1 VGGNKEHVEQEFFI
15 FFGKLK
21 RLTLNPVFL
30 LLGLIKQVRPVFG
43 LKKILNK
50 VSKLK
55 SLDDDDKPIPKY
67 IRIPIIMRKIRGLK
81 IGIKWFKVSC
91 LLF

>member
-1 VGGNKEHVEQEFFI
+1 VGGNKECVEQEFFV

-81 IGIKWFKVSC
+81 IGIK
-91 LLF
+91 